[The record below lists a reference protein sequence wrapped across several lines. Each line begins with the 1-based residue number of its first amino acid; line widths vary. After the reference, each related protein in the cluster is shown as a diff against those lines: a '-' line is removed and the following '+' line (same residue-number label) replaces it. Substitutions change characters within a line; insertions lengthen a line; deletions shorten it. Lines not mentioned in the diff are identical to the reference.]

1 MVGVGTIAMG
11 GSLQVEDIDSDPQ
24 GSGWGVDIN
33 LSCCGEK
40 GPFCALG
47 CCPLWRFF
55 EA

>member
-33 LSCCGEK
+33 LSHTNL
-40 GPFCALG
+40 FQYI
-47 CCPLWRFF
+47 RNR
-55 EA
+55 